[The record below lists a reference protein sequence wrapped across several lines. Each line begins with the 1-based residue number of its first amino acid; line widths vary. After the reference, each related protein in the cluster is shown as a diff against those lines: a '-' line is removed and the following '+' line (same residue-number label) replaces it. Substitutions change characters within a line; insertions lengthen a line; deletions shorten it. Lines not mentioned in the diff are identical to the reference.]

1 MITTSF
7 ISTTSLSDE
16 TRRSIARIQAS
27 LVDAQKELSTGRHA
41 DVGVTLGASTGIT
54 VSMRQDLNHI
64 QSIQD
69 TNNIVLTRMQA
80 SQSAL
85 QTIADKAGVFLSALV
100 GAQSTS
106 SMPDT
111 IAQEAQAGM
120 QTLQEQLNS
129 SLDGQFLFSG
139 INSDVKPMDD
149 FFSGTPSASRQSV
162 TGAFTAKFGMSPD
175 DPAVASISAS
185 DMQDFLDNE
194 FSDLFSDA
202 NWANNWSAASDKAVT
217 NKISRTEVA
226 ATSTTANDTAFRKLT
241 QAYAMVSGL
250 GFTNLNAATQQ
261 AVVQKATTLVGEATG
276 GLTKVQSF
284 LGVTQQRVTDT
295 NDQIDAQI
303 DFLTK
308 SIGNLESVDPTT
320 VTTQI
325 STLTTQL
332 EAAYSLTNRLNNLS
346 LMDYLTPS
354 S

>member
-1 MITTSF
+1 
-7 ISTTSLSDE
+7 
-16 TRRSIARIQAS
+16 
-27 LVDAQKELSTGRHA
+27 
-41 DVGVTLGASTGIT
+41 
-54 VSMRQDLNHI
+54 
-64 QSIQD
+64 
-69 TNNIVLTRMQA
+69 
-80 SQSAL
+80 
-85 QTIADKAGVFLSALV
+85 
-100 GAQSTS
+100 
-106 SMPDT
+106 
-111 IAQEAQAGM
+111 
-120 QTLQEQLNS
+120 
-129 SLDGQFLFSG
+129 
-139 INSDVKPMDD
+139 
-149 FFSGTPSASRQSV
+149 
-162 TGAFTAKFGMSPD
+162 
-175 DPAVASISAS
+175 
-185 DMQDFLDNE
+185 
-194 FSDLFSDA
+194 
-202 NWANNWSAASDKAVT
+202 
-217 NKISRTEVA
+217 
-226 ATSTTANDTAFRKLT
+226 
-241 QAYAMVSGL
+241 MVSGL